1 VKKTLFIIIPL
12 LFLILYSITAA
23 YSLSESNIEDI
34 IICSTN
40 DDTHYI
46 PNKGCEFYLFNFRS
60 SKNDIQYL
68 ESGSGLAFLFG
79 IKDIN
84 KRYIYLEHFLS
95 KGMSIDAQSNIDG
108 LTRLHSAILLN
119 DIKLVKYLI
128 EKGANPMQTER
139 NHELTPLSFLQNL
152 NKSNNFINRAPIENF
167 LTSINSKSQ

>member
-1 VKKTLFIIIPL
+1 MKKTLFIIIPL

-108 LTRLHSAILLN
+108 LTPLHSAILLN

-139 NHELTPLSFLQNL
+139 NHALTPLSFLQNL

>member
-1 VKKTLFIIIPL
+1 MKKTLFIIIPL
-12 LFLILYSITAA
+12 SFLILYSITAA
-23 YSLSESNIEDI
+23 YSLSESNVEDI

-46 PNKGCEFYLFNFRS
+46 PNKGCEFYLFNFRT

-84 KRYIYLEHFLS
+84 KRYIYLDHFLS
-95 KGMSIDAQSNIDG
+95 KGMSIDTQSNIDG
-108 LTRLHSAILLN
+108 LPPLHSAILLN
-119 DIKLVKYLI
+119 DLKLVKYLI
-128 EKGANPMQTER
+128 EKGVNTMQTER
-139 NHELTPLSFLQNL
+139 NYELTPLSFLQKL
-152 NKSNNFINRAPIENF
+152 NENNDFIDRAPIENF